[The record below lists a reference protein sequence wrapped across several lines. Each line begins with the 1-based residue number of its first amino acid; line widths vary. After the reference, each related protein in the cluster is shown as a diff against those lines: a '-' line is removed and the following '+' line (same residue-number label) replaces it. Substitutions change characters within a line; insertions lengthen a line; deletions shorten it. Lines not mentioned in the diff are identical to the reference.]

1 MPPNDSISSS
11 QLWNKTRRASRPN
24 ALPRRVPPVIGILI
38 LSLACLLAAKLRAGE
53 RDAFAP
59 ELNFPHSMTSV
70 SMTNDGNQFWRVWV
84 TVEDIPGLFAL
95 DTGCERT
102 LFTKEFARKIGVLME
117 PHDKDGKSIPSKNGQ
132 YPSAPVMSFQIGDFR
147 YTDFLAPVV
156 DVTYI
161 RKVAGTRF
169 DGIIGMNV
177 LGLSRCE
184 FDWKN
189 QRLTLDRD
197 IHFSNQTHPG
207 IKRMDNRLF
216 IQSQLNGHRV
226 LLELD
231 TGAYSTCITRRT
243 LRHLRVPESNIS
255 LVNTPRIDIEVA
267 KWLPQSRIMLDSL
280 EFCGKTRHHEPVM
293 LWEHD
298 VLGMDQLQRWKLIMD
313 ARSGCVQLEE
323 FEK

>member
-1 MPPNDSISSS
+1 M
-11 QLWNKTRRASRPN
+11 
-24 ALPRRVPPVIGILI
+24 
-38 LSLACLLAAKLRAGE
+38 
-53 RDAFAP
+53 
-59 ELNFPHSMTSV
+59 
-70 SMTNDGNQFWRVWV
+70 

-102 LFTKEFARKIGVLME
+102 LLTKEFARKIGVLME

-147 YTDFLAPVV
+147 YTDFLATVV
-156 DVTYI
+156 DVSYI

-197 IHFSNQTHPG
+197 LRASNPALPG
-207 IKRMDNRLF
+207 IQRMDSRLF
-216 IQSQLNGHRV
+216 IPSRLNGHKV
-226 LLELD
+226 LLGLD
-231 TGAYSTCITRRT
+231 TGAYSTCITRKT
-243 LRHLRVPESNIS
+243 LRRLRVPESNIS

-293 LWEHD
+293 LWDHD
-298 VLGMDQLQRWKLIMD
+298 VLGMDQLQRWKLNVD
-313 ARSGCVQLEE
+313 ARISWMQLEE